1 MGESRN
7 QEGLRHHRPT
17 VGRRLSRRNSS
28 LNRPR
33 KPPDTY
39 HPKVAKKS
47 RDELVDNIETAI
59 KDLVRKSEELKL
71 EIGKIDQSKAGDKH
85 DNHDTSDSG
94 IVTDDSEAKF
104 SRSKRKNY
112 SHYEEAWQVVKQPSI
127 SSRSNDD
134 METLIK
140 ELERLQKLNISLEKK
155 EEQIVALNF
164 EYKTLAEKKEFS
176 SSGPILSSFTTEV
189 AKLRDLNCNFLCDI
203 TENRNSIKMS
213 ADKREKRNKVLRQLE
228 FDLNMIEKEGLKL
241 ENSLLLLQQVD
252 LSSQIEEIEE
262 KFDNDDN
269 EENIVCDIEDE
280 KPVNVQVTNKIS
292 YQPVNHNHQ
301 NRQKNKLPEKYIQL
315 PSTLV

>member
-1 MGESRN
+1 MHQSETIEGLRRLKSKEEIKQAKGHDKALESKV
-7 QEGLRHHRPT
+7 QEGLRQQRPT

-71 EIGKIDQSKAGDKH
+71 EIGKIDQRKDVDKL

-104 SRSKRKNY
+104 SRSKRRNY

-127 SSRSNDD
+127 ASQSQSNDEID
-134 METLIK
+134 VLIK
-140 ELERLQKLNISLEKK
+140 ELEKLQKLNISLEKS

-164 EYKTLAEKKEFS
+164 EFKTLAEKKDFS
-176 SSGPILSSFTTEV
+176 SSGPILNSFTAEV
-189 AKLRDLNCNFLCDI
+189 AKLRDINCNFLCDI
-203 TENRNSIKMS
+203 TKNRNSIKMS
-213 ADKREKRNKVLRQLE
+213 EDEREKRNKVLKQLE
-228 FDLNMIEKEGLKL
+228 FDLNMIEKEGSKL
-241 ENSLLLLQQVD
+241 ENSLHLLQQVA
-252 LSSQIEEIEE
+252 I
-262 KFDNDDN
+262 
-269 EENIVCDIEDE
+269 
-280 KPVNVQVTNKIS
+280 
-292 YQPVNHNHQ
+292 
-301 NRQKNKLPEKYIQL
+301 IQ
-315 PSTLV
+315 

>member
-1 MGESRN
+1 MHQSETIEGLRRLKPKEEIKLAKGHNKALESKV
-7 QEGLRHHRPT
+7 QEGLRQQRPT

-71 EIGKIDQSKAGDKH
+71 EIGKIDQRKDVDKL

-127 SSRSNDD
+127 ASQSQSNDEID
-134 METLIK
+134 VLIK
-140 ELERLQKLNISLEKK
+140 ELEKLQKLNISLEKS

-164 EYKTLAEKKEFS
+164 EFKTLAEKKDFS
-176 SSGPILSSFTTEV
+176 SSGPILNSFTAEV
-189 AKLRDLNCNFLCDI
+189 AKLRDINCNFLCDI
-203 TENRNSIKMS
+203 TKNRNSIKMS
-213 ADKREKRNKVLRQLE
+213 EDEREKRNKVLKQLE
-228 FDLNMIEKEGLKL
+228 FDLNMIEKEGSKL
-241 ENSLLLLQQVD
+241 ENSLHLLQQVA
-252 LSSQIEEIEE
+252 I
-262 KFDNDDN
+262 
-269 EENIVCDIEDE
+269 
-280 KPVNVQVTNKIS
+280 
-292 YQPVNHNHQ
+292 
-301 NRQKNKLPEKYIQL
+301 IQ
-315 PSTLV
+315 